1 MRYMQ
6 IREMLDRVRDFHEEL
21 GNYYHQ
27 LSEAADRER
36 IKLLLDHISKHK
48 KRLHD
53 GLAAYEKDAP
63 QQVLN
68 TWVDSEY
75 CDQVLALCE
84 TTFASRETDVDGVI
98 EAAIEI
104 DNSLIDFYREV
115 AEHATSERV
124 REVFQNLIELEESD
138 LRHLALSA
146 LQLRDI

>member
-27 LSEAADRER
+27 LSESADRER
-36 IKLLLDHISKHK
+36 VKLLLDHISQHK

-63 QQVLN
+63 EQVLN

-75 CDQVLALCE
+75 CDRVLAVCE
-84 TTFASRETDVDGVI
+84 RTFASKETDVEGVVK
-98 EAAIEI
+98 AAIDL

-115 AEHATSERV
+115 VEHTQSEGV
-124 REVFQNLIELEESD
+124 RDVFQNLIEMEEGD